1 MTTVD
6 TRESWLRLMMVFF
19 VASIGNVGLWSIVY
33 VMPSIEV
40 EFSLDR
46 SQTSLPYV
54 LTMIGF
60 AVGNLIFG
68 WLLDR
73 YGLFLILLVA
83 TVLISLGYVLATISN
98 TIFMFSGTQFLVG
111 LGTAVSFAPLM
122 ADISHWF
129 KKYRGV
135 AVAVVASG
143 NYFSGALSALILAE
157 TIESEGWRTAY
168 LLLASACFAIII
180 PLAIILNKNQAFN
193 INSVDEI
200 VNSETG
206 PKVFLNLRS
215 MTILLCIAS
224 ICCCVAMS
232 MPQVH
237 IVSYCVDLGFG
248 SFLGGQILALML
260 IGGVFSRLFFG
271 FVADRLGGLKTVL
284 IGSALQCFALFLY
297 LPFDGLVSLFTVS
310 FIFGL
315 SQGGIVPS
323 YAVIVREF
331 MPGYVAGSKI
341 GLIIMST
348 IIGMAFGGFLSGE
361 IYDLTGS
368 YQAAFI
374 NGILWNLINFLIIGF
389 LYYLWTVRQK
399 NPK

>member
-1 MTTVD
+1 MTTID

-40 EFSLDR
+40 DFALDR

-83 TVLISLGYVLATISN
+83 TVLISVGYVLATISN
-98 TIFMFSGTQFLVG
+98 TIFMFSGTQFLIG

-143 NYFSGALSALILAE
+143 NYFSGAISALILAE

-168 LLLASACFAIII
+168 LLLASACFVIII
-180 PLAIILNKNQAFN
+180 PLAIILNKNKAVTK
-193 INSVDEI
+193 NSVDEI
-200 VNSETG
+200 VNLETG
-206 PKVFLNLRS
+206 PTVFLNLNS

-248 SFLGGQILALML
+248 SLLGGQMLALML
-260 IGGVFSRLFFG
+260 IGGVLSRLFFG
-271 FVADRLGGLKTVL
+271 FVADSLGGLKTVL

-331 MPGYVAGSKI
+331 MPGSVAGSKI
-341 GLIIMST
+341 GLIIMAT

-374 NGILWNLINFLIIGF
+374 NGILWNLINFIIIGF

-399 NPK
+399 NLK